1 MRRIAAYFIVWGC
14 VIAAAVIWRF
24 AYLRGTSSDH
34 RFPLAEFVMIATAV
48 IFMSATMYESR
59 RLALL
64 IGLRGRGVTGY
75 LRGWLKTFAI
85 EIVATGPEVPPQAL
99 REWLSFRRWSGYA
112 FVSLVVWIPLLLF

>member
-1 MRRIAAYFIVWGC
+1 MGMRHRRSGDLAVHVSAGHELGSPVPSRGVGDDSHGC
-14 VIAAAVIWRF
+14 HLHVRD
-24 AYLRGTSSDH
+24 G
-34 RFPLAEFVMIATAV
+34 
-48 IFMSATMYESR
+48 YESR

-85 EIVATGPEVPPQAL
+85 EIVATDDQVPPQAL

>member
-24 AYLRGTSSDH
+24 TYLRGTSSDH
-34 RFPLAEFVMIATAV
+34 RFRLAELFMIATAV
-48 IFMSATMYESR
+48 IFMSATLYESR

-64 IGLRGRGVTGY
+64 IGFRGRGVVGY
-75 LRGWLKTFAI
+75 LRGWLKTVAI
-85 EIVATGPEVPPQAL
+85 EIAASDDEVPPQAL

-112 FVSLVVWIPLLLF
+112 LASLIVWITLLVF